1 MVGPVHALPPS
12 LASSAREHS
21 FTAAFV
27 PVRAAGCSVATQG
40 SRRERQVAKAM
51 RTYSLWGGLLWAVLA
66 ATVSAGQAKVGEII
80 NPGFEADTNKDGMPD
95 G

>member
-1 MVGPVHALPPS
+1 M
-12 LASSAREHS
+12 
-21 FTAAFV
+21 
-27 PVRAAGCSVATQG
+27 
-40 SRRERQVAKAM
+40 AKAM